1 MANPKPFYPDG
12 YDPFEV
18 GGAPIAGAR
27 KPNSKRSVLDGR
39 EDDLKEAIRI
49 AAEEDERLTD
59 WVAGKLK

>member
-1 MANPKPFYPDG
+1 MAEPKPFFSPD

-27 KPNSKRSVLDGR
+27 KPSNKKSVLDGR

-49 AAEEDERLTD
+49 AKESDERIGTL
-59 WVAGKLK
+59 VGNQR